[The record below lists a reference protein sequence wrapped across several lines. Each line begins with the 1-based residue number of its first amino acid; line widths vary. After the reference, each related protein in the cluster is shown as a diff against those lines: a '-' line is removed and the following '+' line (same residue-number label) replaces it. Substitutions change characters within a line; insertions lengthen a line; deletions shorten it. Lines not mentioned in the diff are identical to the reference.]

1 MNNIRKNFTKEMLI
15 ELKETYDEACDNHC
29 DGTYLH
35 YRKLPIIFK
44 ALGLDMTSDIESL
57 VRVKENEILE
67 ENEYLGLIYNVMS
80 NTTTWCAAETT
91 EAYTVFDYDK
101 SGYLDPSE
109 IKRVF
114 TQLREDLSLSEI
126 EDQLRKFDANGD
138 MVMSLS
144 EFATMNAATKGS
156 DYDFDNI

>member
-1 MNNIRKNFTKEMLI
+1 
-15 ELKETYDEACDNHC
+15 
-29 DGTYLH
+29 
-35 YRKLPIIFK
+35 
-44 ALGLDMTSDIESL
+44 MTSDIESL
-57 VRVKENEILE
+57 VRIKENEILE

>member
-15 ELKETYDEACDNHC
+15 ELKETYDDACDSNKTLYYH
-29 DGTYLH
+29 
-35 YRKLPIIFK
+35 KLPIIFK
-44 ALGLDMTSDIESL
+44 ALGLDINNEIESII
-57 VRVKENEILE
+57 RVKENDILE
-67 ENEYLGLIYNVMS
+67 ENEYLGIIYNVMS
-80 NTTTWCAAETT
+80 NTTSWCATETN
-91 EAYTVFDYDK
+91 EAYTVFDYDR

-144 EFATMNAATKGS
+144 EFASMNAATKGS